1 MSDDD
6 RPRKSWREIDKA
18 RDGSAHRKDQRPDAS
33 MLTRKSSGR
42 SLKSYRA
49 ALDRLFDSGKIADLV
64 EKKDPSEGKGKGKD
78 RDDKVESRLKLLLKI
93 RDAGDR
99 DEVTSTTD
107 AYLKQFDL
115 MDDMDVL
122 PRLLEHRDP
131 DIQLQAMTRIDELLE
146 TNRPKRTRAMVG
158 QLKMIRDFADEQE
171 MTELADKLI
180 DRLD

>member
-1 MSDDD
+1 MSDED

-18 RDGSAHRKDQRPDAS
+18 RDGSSHRKDRPDAS
-33 MLTRKSSGR
+33 MLTRRSSGR
-42 SLKSYRA
+42 SQKSYRA

-64 EKKDPSEGKGKGKD
+64 EQKDPSEAKPMD
-78 RDDKVESRLKLLLKI
+78 TEAESRLKMLRKI
-93 RDAGDR
+93 QDATDR
-99 DEVTSTTD
+99 DEVTRTAD

-115 MDDMDVL
+115 PQDMDIL

-131 DIQLQAMTRIDELLE
+131 EVQLQTMTRMDELLD
-146 TNRPKRTRAMVG
+146 TLRPKRTRAIVG

-171 MTELADKLI
+171 MMALANKLI

>member
-18 RDGSAHRKDQRPDAS
+18 RDGSSHRKERPDAS
-33 MLTRKSSGR
+33 MLTRRSSGR
-42 SLKSYRA
+42 SQKSYRA

-64 EKKDPSEGKGKGKD
+64 EKKDPGSTKPNGDTEG
-78 RDDKVESRLKLLLKI
+78 ESRIKMLKKI

-99 DEVTSTTD
+99 DEVTRTTD
-107 AYLKQFDL
+107 AYLKEYDL
-115 MDDMDVL
+115 PEDMEVL

-131 DIQLQAMTRIDELLE
+131 DVQLQAMTRIDELLE
-146 TNRPKRTRAMVG
+146 TQRPKRTRAMVG

-171 MTELADKLI
+171 MMELADKLI